1 MCFIVHKTTLELEHM
16 ILTTLY
22 LAGAK
27 NTDRTLMLTLL
38 SCFAPSLNLSYSISL
53 AYRIHISYIVM
64 LIVNYFIIL
73 TCHFIINFRY
83 K

>member
-1 MCFIVHKTTLELEHM
+1 MFFIVHKTTLELEHT
-16 ILTTLY
+16 ILITLY

-27 NTDRTLMLTLL
+27 STDSTLMLTLL
-38 SCFAPSLNLSYSISL
+38 SCFAPSLILSYPISL